1 MKQLIVILFV
11 VKASLAN
18 AYNHSITKFGPE
30 EFQNMPQC
38 EVDSCRADD
47 KGQTFL
53 NACDVTPVGPTNDYH
68 ANVVLAAAT
77 YGYCY
82 CPCST
87 VFMNKVKNLINSC
100 DKSK

>member
-1 MKQLIVILFV
+1 MKQLTVIIFLLQT
-11 VKASLAN
+11 SLAN

-30 EFQNMPQC
+30 EFQKMPQC
-38 EVDSCRADD
+38 EVDMCRADD
-47 KGQTFL
+47 SGKAFL
-53 NACDVTPVGPTNDYH
+53 NACVEAPVGPSNDYH

-87 VFMNKVKNLINSC
+87 VFMNKVKNFTNSC
-100 DKSK
+100 DKAN